1 MELNPRYLK
10 IATEVANHLRLL
22 GIPYELVPVFDGF
35 KIDLEWCGA
44 DAIIHS
50 GGYGGTAGLLE
61 TMGFPEDGDDVTGW
75 LTVPQVLERIL
86 HAWNQLDEDEDD

>member
-22 GIPYELVPVFDGF
+22 GIPYELTPIFDGF
-35 KIDLEWCGA
+35 KIEVEWCGA
-44 DAIIHS
+44 DAVIHS
-50 GGYGGTAGLLE
+50 GAYGGTDGLLE

-75 LTVPQVLERIL
+75 LTVPQVLERVL
-86 HAWNQLDEDEDD
+86 HAWNRLNKGKDD